1 MKFYQRLFSFL
12 TMGWLVI
19 LFMAACEKGDQLP
32 PIIDFELPTPYAF
45 YTVGDTILVRARVHD
60 ERQIKEVSVQHTGG
74 GGGTSF
80 VEVPITNSIDFTF
93 EVELILS
100 DKYLSSGEYIIYL
113 RASDGQNVSS
123 KQQKII
129 VAEIPLEREK
139 LIWLCQSGQSLQTYS
154 FPWSGSPQIIQSF
167 PGDYSGSAVSS
178 RYGQLYVAGRI
189 HGSYSALDLYTN
201 QVLWDTPANNSTAFP
216 FFNGLTYGARRSY
229 VSYFEGFIR
238 GYDEF
243 GAQKFNGLVP
253 EEYTARKMM
262 ESNNRLFAYWENK
275 IPIAK
280 KMAVYHGSTS
290 ALIQEVTVGGTIVE
304 ILPRTSH
311 DVLVFWNE
319 GGQGQ
324 LRIYDFAQNAF
335 YQPRSLPP
343 GQILSACQISSDTYA
358 LAMSTGIQ
366 FYRYS
371 TNSIT
376 PLVDGVQAQAIV
388 YEEIGNEIIA
398 AVGNQVRSFDAQ
410 SGLPLYSFT
419 APDSVLAVHVQYNK

>member
-1 MKFYQRLFSFL
+1 MNIYQRLFTFF
-12 TMGWLVI
+12 TAGWLVI
-19 LFMAACEKGDQLP
+19 FSFSACEKGDQLP
-32 PIIDFELPTPYAF
+32 PIIDFELPTPYTF
-45 YTVGDTILVRARVHD
+45 YTVGDTILVKARVRD
-60 ERQIKEVSVQHTGG
+60 ERQIKEVSVQHTAG

-80 VEVPITNSIDFTF
+80 VEVPITNSTDFTF
-93 EVELILS
+93 EVELVLS

-113 RASDGQNVSS
+113 RASDGQNISS
-123 KQQKII
+123 KQQKIV

-139 LIWLCQSGQSLQTYS
+139 LIWLCQSGQTLQTYS
-154 FPWSGSPQIIQSF
+154 FPWSSSPQLIQSF
-167 PGDYSGSAVSS
+167 TGDYSGSAVSS
-178 RYGQLYVAGRI
+178 RYGQLYVSGRI
-189 HGSYSALDLYTN
+189 QGSYSALDLYTN
-201 QVLWDTPANNSTAFP
+201 QLLWEIPANNSTPFP
-216 FFNGLTYGARRSY
+216 YFNGLTFGARRSY

-262 ESNNRLFAYWENK
+262 ESNNRLFAYLEDK

-280 KMAVYHGSTS
+280 KMAVYHGSTGT
-290 ALIQEVTVGGTIVE
+290 LIQEVTVGGAIVE

-324 LRIYDFAQNAF
+324 LRIYDFTQNAF

-343 GQILSACQISSDTYA
+343 GKIISACQLSNDTYA

-376 PLVDGVQAQAIV
+376 PLVDGVQAQALV

-398 AVGNQVRSFDAQ
+398 AIGKEVRAFNAQ
-410 SGLPLYSFT
+410 TGLPLYFFA
-419 APDSVLAVHVQYNK
+419 APDSVLAVHLLYNK